1 MVLLSFPKDNDFSE
15 KYQEKPVFLYSPFT
29 IFARYKIDYSMEE
42 QIWKHIAGMDTPG
55 FFITAEMQRMGS
67 VMPEGLDAFI
77 RKKLELIRK
86 GIGSRR
92 FVFQEGEWR
101 IYLTFFPT
109 NEVVDERYALKNKVV
124 SRGYK

>member
-1 MVLLSFPKDNDFSE
+1 
-15 KYQEKPVFLYSPFT
+15 
-29 IFARYKIDYSMEE
+29 MEE
-42 QIWKHIAGMDTPG
+42 QIWEHIAGMDTPG

-124 SRGYK
+124 SRGYR

>member
-1 MVLLSFPKDNDFSE
+1 
-15 KYQEKPVFLYSPFT
+15 
-29 IFARYKIDYSMEE
+29 MEE
-42 QIWKHIAGMDTPG
+42 KIWEYIAGMDTPG

-77 RKKLELIRK
+77 RKKLELLRK

-109 NEVVDERYALKNKVV
+109 NEVVDERYA
-124 SRGYK
+124 

>member
-1 MVLLSFPKDNDFSE
+1 MME
-15 KYQEKPVFLYSPFT
+15 K
-29 IFARYKIDYSMEE
+29 
-42 QIWKHIAGMDTPG
+42 QIWRKIAGMDTPG
-55 FFITAEMQRMGS
+55 FFITAEIHRKGE
-67 VMPEGLDAFI
+67 VFPVGLEEFVD
-77 RKKLELIRK
+77 RKLKLIQE

-109 NEVVDERYALKNKVV
+109 TEVVDECYALKNKVV

>member
-1 MVLLSFPKDNDFSE
+1 M
-15 KYQEKPVFLYSPFT
+15 
-29 IFARYKIDYSMEE
+29 MEE
-42 QIWKHIAGMDTPG
+42 QIWRKIAGMKTPG
-55 FFITAEMQRMGS
+55 FFITAEIHRKGE
-67 VMPEGLDAFI
+67 VFPAGIEEFI
-77 RKKLELIRK
+77 DRKLKLIQE

-109 NEVVDERYALKNKVV
+109 TEVVDERYALKNKVV

>member
-1 MVLLSFPKDNDFSE
+1 
-15 KYQEKPVFLYSPFT
+15 
-29 IFARYKIDYSMEE
+29 MEE
-42 QIWKHIAGMDTPG
+42 QIWEYIAGMDTPG

-77 RKKLELIRK
+77 RKKMELIRK

-92 FVFQEGEWR
+92 FVFREGEWR

-124 SRGYK
+124 SRGYR

>member
-1 MVLLSFPKDNDFSE
+1 
-15 KYQEKPVFLYSPFT
+15 
-29 IFARYKIDYSMEE
+29 MEE
-42 QIWKHIAGMDTPG
+42 QIWEYIAGMDTPG

-67 VMPEGLDAFI
+67 VMPEWLDAFI

-101 IYLTFFPT
+101 IYLTYFPT

-124 SRGYK
+124 SRGYR